1 MAFETTKNKVEAD
14 IQDNGNNE
22 ITAEVLRDCLN
33 DDIIEDLGSAIDD
46 KANLEGGNNFTGNQT
61 IDGIITVK
69 DSNDSVA
76 GDTYLKNFGLECG
89 RASSYIRPISN
100 DNKSLYLGGAE
111 SGVQDWSSVR
121 VFASN
126 LDISGDV
133 GIGVEDPSEK
143 LEVDGNALVKGNIYE
158 RFVVTEI
165 NPDPNNND
173 EFDLSDE
180 HRVLR
185 FSKSASGTLVIPTG
199 LSNKVWEIF
208 VATGDPTVNLT
219 IEANTSV
226 ILSYIKNGRVFNDPE
241 IISSDYSA
249 KLIRTGDNIYTLIR
263 Y

>member
-143 LEVDGNALVKGNIYE
+143 LEVNGNVLVEGNIYE
-158 RFVVTEI
+158 RFNVTA
-165 NPDPNNND
+165 PVSTSQT
-173 EFDLSDE
+173 LSDSQ
-180 HRVLR
+180 RVIQYIPTND
-185 FSKSASGTLVIPTG
+185 GTLTIPTG
-199 LSNKVWEIF
+199 LQNKVWEIF
-208 VATGDPTVNLT
+208 ATGGGKLTVQNDTGVTLVT
-219 IEANTSV
+219 V
-226 ILSYIKNGRVFNDPE
+226 HNGNASNNE
-241 IISSDYSA
+241 IQDLHSA
-249 KLIRTGDNIYTLIR
+249 KLIQNAINNYVLIK